1 MLPAGAIVVIRPALY
16 ALTFIICAAANA
28 QTDDSRNAATWYR
41 RAFERFTSTN
51 VSQEEWEAIWDYQ
64 ENPSAGPSATVRLV
78 LARFQPS
85 FSALRRGS
93 MQQFSDFALDYDAG
107 WDMKIDHLSPLRSIA
122 YMMYADARVRLHD
135 GNSAAAADNIAI
147 LYRLAKH
154 LPGDQ
159 VIVSSLVA
167 NAIFKG
173 VDTIVQTGFDRG
185 AFDPADA
192 AKMLKALDDLAPKDP
207 FDIVGAIRK
216 ESEVTTKWL
225 REKYADPNDR
235 LHMIDEL
242 SSITMGPGD
251 PALVGGM
258 MLMGDAQFELALEQL
273 DQVMD
278 RSIEIFSLD
287 DPEEARFELQPLRQE
302 VKRGEHGPL
311 TQLVLPAHPGLY
323 ERLTEAEQ
331 MLAERIAVLDA
342 IATGVVS
349 PQQWEN
355 AAVYYLRAIEMLA
368 KIEKDRKDQLRSITV
383 HIDQPMS
390 EQASQALVQ
399 SESIIATI
407 LEGSTK
413 RRCEFAKDPYH
424 PNITLPEYLP
434 GLREISSL
442 VCADAVRLIQAD
454 KLDAAVDR
462 LASMF
467 RMAQHLSSDQVIT
480 TCLLSHA
487 IFNETASLVTAVMTR
502 DGITEQQIVQLRTAA
517 LTISRKDPFGY
528 ITALTIARKQHEE
541 WFMASAKLDIEQTGL
556 LRKLITHWDGDQL
569 LYLLVITR
577 PGAANDRSA
586 PTVPNPAIHPLRELL
601 SLEGLTVALGEAEQI
616 RRWVSAGN
624 IDVFADRQ
632 APEIGRVHEHL
643 AAARAELG
651 RTITALSKTSQPE
664 LAPGP

>member
-1 MLPAGAIVVIRPALY
+1 MLPAGAIVMIRPVLY
-16 ALTFIICAAANA
+16 ALTFIMCAAANA

-64 ENPSAGPSATVRLV
+64 ENPSAEPSAIVRQV

-93 MQQFSDFALDYDAG
+93 RQQFSDFALDYDAG

-135 GNSAAAADNIAI
+135 GDSAAAADNIAT

-159 VIVSSLVA
+159 VIISSLVA

-173 VDTIVQTGFDRG
+173 IDGIAQTGFDHG
-185 AFDPADA
+185 AFDPANA
-192 AKMLKALDDLAPKDP
+192 AKMLKALDGLAPKDP

-216 ESEVTTKWL
+216 ENETTMKWL
-225 REKYADPNDR
+225 REQYADPNDR
-235 LHMIDEL
+235 LHMIDDI
-242 SSITMGPGD
+242 STASMGPGD
-251 PALVGGM
+251 PALLGGM
-258 MLMGDAQFELALEQL
+258 MLMGDGQFELALEQL
-273 DQVMD
+273 GHVMD
-278 RSIEIFSLD
+278 RTIEIFSLD
-287 DPEEARFELQPLRQE
+287 DPEEIRFELEQLRQE
-302 VKRGEHGPL
+302 LKSGEHGTL
-311 TQLVLPAHPGLY
+311 TPLVLPAHLGLF

-331 MLAERIAVLDA
+331 MLGKRIAVLDA

-355 AAVYYLRAIEMLA
+355 AALYYLRAIEMLA
-368 KIEKDRKDQLRSITV
+368 KIEKDRKDQLRSITA
-383 HIDQPMS
+383 HIDHPMS
-390 EQASQALVQ
+390 EQAAQALVQ

-424 PNITLPEYLP
+424 PNITLPGYLP

-442 VCADAVRLIQAD
+442 VFADAVRLTQAD

-462 LASMF
+462 LASML
-467 RMAQHLSSDQVIT
+467 RMAQHLSGDEIIT

-487 IFNETASLVTAVMTR
+487 IFNETALIVRAGMAR
-502 DGITEQQIVQLRTAA
+502 DGFTEEQIARLRTAA
-517 LTISRKDPFGY
+517 FTISRKDPFGY
-528 ITALTIARKQHEE
+528 ITAFTIAREQHQE
-541 WFMASAKLDIEQTGL
+541 WFRTLAKLDIEQTGL

-586 PTVPNPAIHPLRELL
+586 PTVPNPALHPLRELL

-632 APEIGRVHEHL
+632 IPEIGRVHEHV
-643 AAARAELG
+643 AAARADLG
-651 RTITALSKTSQPE
+651 RTLTALSKTSQAE
-664 LAPGP
+664 AAPGR

>member
-1 MLPAGAIVVIRPALY
+1 MLPTGAIVMLRLALS

-41 RAFERFTSTN
+41 RAFERFASTN
-51 VSQEEWEAIWDYQ
+51 VSQDEWEAIWKYQ
-64 ENPSAGPSATVRLV
+64 ENPSAGPSDTVRQV
-78 LARFQPS
+78 LARFRPS

-93 MQQFSDFALDYDAG
+93 RQAYSDFSIDYEAG
-107 WDMKIDHLSPLRSIA
+107 WDMSLDHLSPLRSIA
-122 YMMYADARVRLHD
+122 YMMFTDARVRLHD
-135 GNSAAAADNIAI
+135 GNSAAAADNIAT

-159 VIVSSLVA
+159 MIISSLVA

-173 VDTIVQTGFDRG
+173 SDAIAETGFDRG
-185 AFDPADA
+185 AFDPANA
-192 AKMLKALDDLAPKDP
+192 AKMLKALDGLAPKDP

-216 ESEVTTKWL
+216 ENETTIEWL

-235 LHMIDEL
+235 LHMIDDI
-242 SSITMGPGD
+242 STASMGPGD
-251 PALVGGM
+251 PALLGGM

-273 DQVMD
+273 EHVMD
-278 RSIEIFSLD
+278 RTIEIFSLD
-287 DPEEARFELQPLRQE
+287 DPEEIRFELQQLRQE
-302 VKRGEHGPL
+302 IKSGEHGAL
-311 TQLVLPAHPGLY
+311 TPLVLPAHLNLF
-323 ERLTEAEQ
+323 EKLTEAEK
-331 MLAERIAVLDA
+331 MLGRRIAVLDA

-355 AAVYYLRAIEMLA
+355 AALYYLRAIELLA
-368 KIEKDRKDQLRSITV
+368 KIEKDRKDQLRSITARM
-383 HIDQPMS
+383 DQPIS
-390 EQASQALVQ
+390 EQAAQALIA
-399 SESIIATI
+399 SESILATI
-407 LEGSTK
+407 LEGASK
-413 RRCEFAKDPYH
+413 RRCEFVKDSYH
-424 PNITLPEYLP
+424 PNITLPGYLP

-442 VCADAVRLIQAD
+442 VFADAVRLTQAD
-454 KLDAAVDR
+454 KLDAVVDR

-467 RMAQHLSSDQVIT
+467 RMARHLSSDQIIT

-487 IFNETASLVTAVMTR
+487 IFNETASIVRAVMAR
-502 DGITEQQIVQLRTAA
+502 DGFTEEQIARLRTAA

-528 ITALTIARKQHEE
+528 ITAFTIARKQLEE

-569 LYLLVITR
+569 LYLLIITR

-586 PTVPNPAIHPLRELL
+586 PTAVNPALRPLGELL

-616 RRWVSAGN
+616 RRRVSAGN

-632 APEIGRVHEHL
+632 IPEIGRVHEHL
-643 AAARAELG
+643 AAARADVG
-651 RTITALSKTSQPE
+651 RTITVLGEKRQAEP
-664 LAPGP
+664 APGR